1 MYKLICMNFCSDIW
15 PLVTKIKNTGVASNV
30 LFCLSKQQTH
40 CLSPVCFFF
49 CLTGDPQQRVPYA
62 PRPPSARRLGTVPSG
77 LKGAA
82 SLCCSQEVD
91 CAPSAK
97 TRSMREIK
105 LNWVTT
111 NSKRTQDNN
120 ISGVNIHL
128 TFKCLLEILW
138 WKLFTLI
145 SVVSDAVSCHCALN
159 STTHQTALLPC
170 RSPTGHTLHS
180 SWCCWRGVLWHSS
193 RGSASTMGGM
203 FRWAFLAAGGWFA
216 RVKRAQSLR
225 LMGLTL
231 TIQELV
237 QNLHKDNIKH

>member
-1 MYKLICMNFCSDIW
+1 MFSS
-15 PLVTKIKNTGVASNV
+15 V
-30 LFCLSKQQTH
+30 CLSNKPTVAHRCVSFSALQVIPSSACRMPH
-40 CLSPVCFFF
+40 GLPVPDDWAQCP
-49 CLTGDPQQRVPYA
+49 LAWRAQLR
-62 PRPPSARRLGTVPSG
+62 SAAHRKSTVHP
-77 LKGAA
+77 L
-82 SLCCSQEVD
+82 Q
-91 CAPSAK
+91 K

-105 LNWVTT
+105 LNWFTT

-128 TFKCLLEILW
+128 TLKCLLEILW

-159 STTHQTALLPC
+159 STTHQTALLPR
-170 RSPTGHTLHS
+170 RSPTSHTLHS